1 MDEVWD
7 LMISRSMT
15 KEQFGEWLD
24 QRAWDNAQEQL
35 DEDMEALRV
44 VGELSCV
51 TCSNREWEE
60 FMADQEQK
68 EKELAVKAARAAW
81 TVRFGEPAS
90 SDGTMSKGELV

>member
-1 MDEVWD
+1 
-7 LMISRSMT
+7 MISCSMT

-44 VGELSCV
+44 VGEPSCV
-51 TCSNREWEE
+51 TCSNQEWEK
-60 FMADQEQK
+60 FMANQEQE
-68 EKELAVKAARAAW
+68 EKELAVEAARAAW

-90 SDGTMSKGELV
+90 SDGTLSEGEIV